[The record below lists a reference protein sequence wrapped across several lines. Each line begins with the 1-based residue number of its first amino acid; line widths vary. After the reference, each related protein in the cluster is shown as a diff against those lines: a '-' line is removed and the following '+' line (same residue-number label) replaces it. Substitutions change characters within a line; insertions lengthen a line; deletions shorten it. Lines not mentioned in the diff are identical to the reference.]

1 MPGFDGACRVFDQ
14 GVKKQVQMPYD
25 KCLGGVGMLQDGGQM
40 LFYACGGLCAVILG
54 MIDGRTVVQSAGTQ
68 VLGNA

>member
-1 MPGFDGACRVFDQ
+1 
-14 GVKKQVQMPYD
+14 MPYD

-68 VLGNA
+68 VLVDGA